1 MYYLIDLNDNLL
13 PTLFIRRIFAV
24 NILGMALTE
33 LKLSVDKVGESAVFK
48 VDWQNLAFGKVFTDH
63 MLVMDYENGTWQ
75 GPQILPFQN
84 IPMHPAMSSIHYGQ
98 SIFEGLKA
106 YRHVD
111 GRVSVFR
118 PDMNAKR
125 FNESAERMCM
135 PQVPEDLFVELVR
148 KLVEVDQAWVSALEG
163 HSLYIRPYMFATDH
177 WVGIKPSETY
187 KFMILLS
194 PVGTYYSELVRVKIE
209 SYFTRAA
216 RGGVGRAKAAGNY
229 GASLYPAKFAQD
241 QGYHQLVWTDAKEHK
256 FIEESGTMNILFVID
271 DVLITPSE
279 DEDTILRGVTK
290 RSILELAQHWG
301 IQVEER
307 KISVEEVIN
316 AAKSGRLQD
325 AFGAGTAATLA
336 QFALIGHEGTDY
348 QLPPVE
354 TRQISNRLK
363 EYLSGL
369 KIGQTEDI
377 FNWNYFV

>member
-1 MYYLIDLNDNLL
+1 MTVRDRN
-13 PTLFIRRIFAV
+13 
-24 NILGMALTE
+24 
-33 LKLSVDKVGESAVFK
+33 LKLERVQNSAVDQ

-63 MLVMDYENGTWQ
+63 MLMMDYTDGEWRE
-75 GPQILPFQN
+75 PQILPFQN

-98 SIFEGLKA
+98 AIFEGLKA
-106 YRHVD
+106 YRHAD

-118 PDMNAKR
+118 PDMNAQR

-135 PQVPEDLFVELVR
+135 PKISEDLFVELVR
-148 KLVEVDQAWVSALEG
+148 KLVEIDEAWVSAIKG
-163 HSLYIRPYMFATDH
+163 HSLYIRPFMFATDH
-177 WVGIKPSETY
+177 WVGIKPSDTY

-194 PVGTYYSELVRVKIE
+194 PVGTYYSEMVRVKIE
-209 SYFTRAA
+209 PYFTRAA

-301 IQVEER
+301 IKVEER
-307 KISVEEVIN
+307 KISVEEVIT
-316 AAKSGRLQD
+316 AAISGRLQD

-336 QFALIGHEGTDY
+336 QIALIGHEGTDY
-348 QLPPVE
+348 YLPSVE
-354 TRQISNRLK
+354 SRVMSNRLK
-363 EYLSGL
+363 EYLSGM
-369 KIGQTEDI
+369 KIGLTEDI

>member
-13 PTLFIRRIFAV
+13 PTLFIRRIFALK
-24 NILGMALTE
+24 NLGMALTE
-33 LKLSVDKVGESAVFK
+33 LILRVDKVGNSAVSK
-48 VDWQNLAFGKVFTDH
+48 VDWENLAFGKVFTDH
-63 MLVMDYENGTWQ
+63 MLTMDYMDGSWQ
-75 GPQILPFQN
+75 EPQIVPFQD

-98 SIFEGLKA
+98 AIFEGLKA
-106 YRHVD
+106 YRHAE

-135 PQVPEDLFVELVR
+135 PQIPEDLFVELIR
-148 KLVEVDQAWVSALEG
+148 KLVELDQAWVSDLQG
-163 HSLYIRPYMFATDH
+163 YSLYIRPYMFATDH

-209 SYFTRAA
+209 PYFTRAA
-216 RGGVGRAKAAGNY
+216 LGGVGRVKAAGNY

-271 DVLITPSE
+271 DVLMTPSE

-290 RSILELAQHWG
+290 RSILELAQYWG

-336 QFALIGHEGTDY
+336 QIALIGCEGTDY
-348 QLPPVE
+348 HLPSIE
-354 TRQISNRLK
+354 TRSISNRLK
-363 EYLSGL
+363 EYLSAL
-369 KIGQTEDI
+369 KIGQADDI